1 MTLRMLFFLGAI
13 TCGAGTAAAQ
23 TTTTNA
29 APAVPAAPAN
39 PYPLALAPA
48 EIIGKSEAVLA
59 LYPAPSAPPT
69 ADPVELEIT
78 EKVTELGPDLQ
89 IFSDETAR
97 LLAKNPSLD
106 RIRSLQNLGKYLAG
120 YPASWTAD
128 ITGRTAE
135 VSNELGQ
142 IDGEQKTWTD
152 TEGALAH
159 STATTPPEISRR
171 VSEVMARLDS
181 VRQQAEATQ
190 ASLLSLESR
199 VQSEN
204 ARLTDAMNKLALARE
219 RAIGELFERN
229 APPVW
234 AGVATPESART
245 DDATW
250 PRQEQSLKAYVAAE
264 PGKFA
269 IHGALLAL
277 LTLFFYWLRGYAR
290 KWTAEEP
297 GIRLA
302 SGIFETPLA
311 TAGLLSL
318 IASPLLYY
326 PIAPRLLSAILGAV
340 ALVPSVILLRRLI
353 EPRLF
358 PILNALVI
366 FFLLEEVR
374 SVATW
379 SPGYGRVFFLAE
391 ILGAIVFLVWLLLS
405 LRRAESPVPPRRF
418 GRATRLGALAA
429 LALLIAAWA
438 ANILGYVLLG
448 NLLGEAVQ
456 RSATL
461 ALALYAGVR
470 IVDAILFIMSRL
482 RPLSTLGIVR
492 LHGPMLL
499 ERIDRILAWIASA
512 IWILYTLELFS
523 LGTPVFGWIRT
534 FLTAYDANHH
544 LVLTPAGKIL
554 AALVI
559 GWGAFQL
566 SKFARFVLQT
576 DFYPRLHLSA
586 GIPYAISTSLHYAML
601 VVAFIGATYVLGI
614 DMTKFTILVSALG
627 VGVGFGL
634 QNIINNF
641 VSGIILL
648 FERPVKIGDSIQS
661 GDATGVV
668 ERIGIRASVLRTTNG
683 SEMIVPNGNLIS
695 NSVTN
700 WTLSTRER
708 IIIIPFNVTR
718 GPDVARLM
726 DLLASI
732 AASHSKVLKDPAPQV
747 LVLTLGA
754 ALGFELR
761 AWTTAVEDWTVV
773 RSELA
778 LAINSALTRENI
790 ALA

>member
-1 MTLRMLFFLGAI
+1 
-13 TCGAGTAAAQ
+13 
-23 TTTTNA
+23 
-29 APAVPAAPAN
+29 
-39 PYPLALAPA
+39 
-48 EIIGKSEAVLA
+48 
-59 LYPAPSAPPT
+59 
-69 ADPVELEIT
+69 
-78 EKVTELGPDLQ
+78 
-89 IFSDETAR
+89 
-97 LLAKNPSLD
+97 
-106 RIRSLQNLGKYLAG
+106 
-120 YPASWTAD
+120 
-128 ITGRTAE
+128 
-135 VSNELGQ
+135 
-142 IDGEQKTWTD
+142 
-152 TEGALAH
+152 
-159 STATTPPEISRR
+159 
-171 VSEVMARLDS
+171 
-181 VRQQAEATQ
+181 
-190 ASLLSLESR
+190 
-199 VQSEN
+199 
-204 ARLTDAMNKLALARE
+204 
-219 RAIGELFERN
+219 
-229 APPVW
+229 
-234 AGVATPESART
+234 
-245 DDATW
+245 
-250 PRQEQSLKAYVAAE
+250 
-264 PGKFA
+264 
-269 IHGALLAL
+269 
-277 LTLFFYWLRGYAR
+277 
-290 KWTAEEP
+290 
-297 GIRLA
+297 
-302 SGIFETPLA
+302 
-311 TAGLLSL
+311 
-318 IASPLLYY
+318 
-326 PIAPRLLSAILGAV
+326 
-340 ALVPSVILLRRLI
+340 
-353 EPRLF
+353 
-358 PILNALVI
+358 
-366 FFLLEEVR
+366 
-374 SVATW
+374 
-379 SPGYGRVFFLAE
+379 
-391 ILGAIVFLVWLLLS
+391 
-405 LRRAESPVPPRRF
+405 
-418 GRATRLGALAA
+418 
-429 LALLIAAWA
+429 
-438 ANILGYVLLG
+438 
-448 NLLGEAVQ
+448 VQ

-534 FLTAYDANHH
+534 CLTAYDANHH

-726 DLLASI
+726 DLLAS
-732 AASHSKVLKDPAPQV
+732 HSKVLKDPAPQV